1 MDIRT
6 LTSFEDVLNSEL
18 ESIFGGNEPLQVHC
32 LQRLNSELE
41 SIFGGNEPIKVE
53 CKGDGIVE
61 VPTNPEKAT
70 MMLTVF

>member
-6 LTSFEDVLNSEL
+6 LTSFEDV
-18 ESIFGGNEPLQVHC
+18 
-32 LQRLNSELE
+32 LNSELE

-70 MMLTVF
+70 MMQGLIIGVRRFNHCRTLKKNKYEIFQI

>member
-6 LTSFEDVLNSEL
+6 LTSFEDV
-18 ESIFGGNEPLQVHC
+18 
-32 LQRLNSELE
+32 LNSELE

-70 MMLTVF
+70 MMLTVFLTITRTNYWGATV

>member
-18 ESIFGGNEPLQVHC
+18 ESIFGGNEP
-32 LQRLNSELE
+32 
-41 SIFGGNEPIKVE
+41 IKVE
-53 CKGDGIVE
+53 CKGDDIVE

>member
-18 ESIFGGNEPLQVHC
+18 ESIY
-32 LQRLNSELE
+32 
-41 SIFGGNEPIKVE
+41 GGNEPIKVE
-53 CKGDGIVE
+53 CKGDGVVE